1 LSDLIKQGKVV
12 RPWLGISVQDLTS
25 EMAEQFQVKEKEGVV
40 VAQVHQG
47 TGAEKAGLTSGD
59 IIKSVDD
66 KPIKSTNELIKE
78 IQKKKVGQKVKLS
91 VVREG
96 KPTTIEIT
104 TTAMPDKPEAM
115 KEKES
120 EEKLGARIQ
129 ELTPQL
135 AARYRISNEVKRG
148 VVVIGVEEGS
158 PADDMGLQEGDVIL
172 EINRKK
178 IETPKDFEK
187 AMKDVNL
194 EKGIM
199 FRLHRRGSSFYHSF
213 KKQP

>member
-1 LSDLIKQGKVV
+1 
-12 RPWLGISVQDLTS
+12 
-25 EMAEQFQVKEKEGVV
+25 MKEKEGVL

-47 TGAEKAGLTSGD
+47 TGAEKAGLASGD
-59 IIKSVDD
+59 VIKSVDD
-66 KPIKSTNELIKE
+66 KSIKSTNELIKE

-96 KPTTIEIT
+96 KPTTVEIT
-104 TTAMPDKPEAM
+104 TTAMSDKPEAT
-115 KEKES
+115 KEKEI
-120 EEKLGARIQ
+120 EERLGARIQ

-135 AARYRISNEVKRG
+135 ATRYRISSDIKRG
-148 VVVIGVEEGS
+148 VVVIGVEDGT

-178 IETPKDFEK
+178 IETAKDFEK
-187 AMKDVNL
+187 AMKDINL
-194 EKGIM
+194 EKGMIL
-199 FRLHRRGSSFYHSF
+199 RLHRRGNTFYHSF